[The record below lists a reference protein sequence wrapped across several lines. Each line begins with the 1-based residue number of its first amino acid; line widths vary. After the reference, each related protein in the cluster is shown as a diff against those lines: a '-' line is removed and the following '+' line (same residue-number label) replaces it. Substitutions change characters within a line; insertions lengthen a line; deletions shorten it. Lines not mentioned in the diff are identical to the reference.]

1 MNASDGFREPEPD
14 REPADILALVVLRP
28 PSVIVGVVGDL
39 PRAPAVMGPLPPDDD
54 HPLTA
59 A

>member
-1 MNASDGFREPEPD
+1 MSAPGNVTPAPD
-14 REPADILALVVLRP
+14 REPAEILDLAVTPP
-28 PSVIVGVVGDL
+28 PSGIVGVVGDL